1 MARTMIKSYSEKHV
15 AFGLRA
21 VSVIAFFVVYAAFS
35 GLLAANALG
44 DTGTQVRHTI
54 EFSQH
59 ELTFDKVLGYDAV
72 RLGDGDYLS
81 QLGGPMLPAR
91 EIRIALPS
99 GMAAQTVRVVT
110 STIEEIDGR
119 YDILPTQRPL
129 KVGQTTDDLKLIEPN
144 PDIYSSDDPYPLKSL
159 ELISQV
165 DLAGQGMAVIKV
177 CPLVYSPKL
186 RKLQLYTS
194 ITFVI
199 EGADGYICGDYLPLN
214 ISERGRL
221 TYEQTVTNMV
231 ANKQSVSLAVSPFAG
246 RLPALPSAG
255 PFAHVIITSDANAPS
270 WEPLVEWHT
279 KKGLR
284 DTIVTTS
291 YIYAN
296 YSGSDNQDKI
306 RAFVID
312 AHDNWG
318 TLYFLIGGE
327 HSTVPFEYRNY
338 DGDNIPSDQYYG
350 DYDNDWIYE
359 VYVGRVSAEGSTQI
373 NTFINK
379 LLKYEMDPPMDDYA
393 LKACLLGMDLTL
405 ASQPPYYTLTASE
418 AMKEAIDNAYIPA
431 RFKVTEVYDSDPTN
445 HRTDFI
451 NALNAGQNLVNHS
464 DHSNYNVMGTGDLN
478 HGLFIYTSHVNSL
491 TNDGRLCNVFSL
503 GCHPNE
509 MDRNDCIAEYFV
521 IYNELQAAVSF
532 TGNTRSGWFY
542 VGNAATLSGL
552 LDMYWWRGLLM
563 NNQYRLGEALA
574 WTKNTCPHNSSYY
587 YVQWTLNLLGEPAM
601 PIWTDTIKT
610 MVVTHSE
617 TFPVTA
623 STFDVHVEKTTG
635 GPVNMALV
643 CLWKGDEIYETEYTD
658 SFGDVSFEIT
668 PASLGDMYVTVTA
681 QNFVPYPGKSE
692 CTGNLPPV
700 AEFDFGPDNPTR
712 HDTIQFNSSS
722 YDVDGTVVA
731 WHWDFGDSESGEGEN
746 VAHQYQDYGNF
757 TVALAVEDNVG
768 AGDTV
773 QTQVSIIPIC
783 GDIDDSGADIDIAD
797 LTYLVDHM
805 FNEGP
810 EPPVAAAANIDG
822 IPGLDIGDLVHLVDY
837 MFTSGPAPS
846 CTWPW

>member
-1 MARTMIKSYSEKHV
+1 MNKSYSEKHV

-21 VSVIAFFVVYAAFS
+21 VSVIAFFMVYAAFS
-35 GLLAANALG
+35 GLLAANALA

-72 RLGDGDYLS
+72 RLGDGNYLS
-81 QLGGPMLPAR
+81 QLGEPMLPAR

-99 GMAAQTVRVVT
+99 GMAAQTVRVVVF
-110 STIEEIDGR
+110 TIQEVDGR
-119 YDILPTQRPL
+119 YDILPAQRPL
-129 KVGQTTDDLKLIEPN
+129 KVGQTTDDLELIEPN
-144 PDIYSSDDPYPLKSL
+144 PDIYSLETPYPLKSV
-159 ELISQV
+159 ELVSQI

-177 CPLVYSPKL
+177 CPLVYFPKL
-186 RKLQLYTS
+186 GKLQMYTS

-221 TYEQTVTNMV
+221 TYEQTVKNMV
-231 ANKQSVSLAVSPFAG
+231 VNEQSVSLAVSPFAG
-246 RLPALPSAG
+246 RLPDLPSAG
-255 PFAHVIITSDANAPS
+255 PFAHVIITSDGNAPS
-270 WEPLVEWHT
+270 WEPLAEWHT
-279 KKGLR
+279 KKGVR

-318 TLYFLIGGE
+318 TNYILIGGE
-327 HSTVPFEYRNY
+327 HGTVPFEYRSY
-338 DGDNIPSDQYYG
+338 CGDNIPSDQYYG
-350 DYDNDWIYE
+350 DYDNDWVYE
-359 VYVGRVSAEGSTQI
+359 VYVGRVTAEGSTQI
-373 NTFINK
+373 STFINK

-393 LKACLLGMDLTL
+393 LNACLLGMDLTL
-405 ASQPPYYTLTASE
+405 VDEHPWYTLTASE
-418 AMKEAIDNAYIPA
+418 AMKQAIDNTYIPA
-431 RFKVTEVYDSDPTN
+431 QINVTKVYDSDPTN

-451 NALNAGQNLVNHS
+451 NAINAGQNLVNHS
-464 DHSNYNVMGTGDLN
+464 DHSGATAMGTGDRN
-478 HGLFIYTSHVNSL
+478 HGSYMYISHVNAL
-491 TNDGRLCNVFSL
+491 TNSGKMCNMFSL
-503 GCHPNE
+503 GCHANE
-509 MDRNDCIAEYFV
+509 MDHSDAISEYFV
-521 IYNELQAAVSF
+521 IYNALEAGVSY

-542 VGNAATLSGL
+542 VGDASGLSGR
-552 LDMYWWRGLLM
+552 LDMYWWRAIFVYQ
-563 NNQYRLGEALA
+563 QYHLGEALA
-574 WTKNTCPHNSSYY
+574 WSKANCPHSDEYY
-587 YVQWTLNLLGEPAM
+587 RYAQWTLNLLGEPEM

-610 MVVTHSE
+610 LVVTHPE

-623 STFDVHVEKTTG
+623 STFDVHVEKATG
-635 GPVNMALV
+635 GPVDNAYV
-643 CLWKGDEIYETEYTD
+643 CLWKGDEIYETDYTD
-658 SFGDVSFEIT
+658 FLGDVSFEIT
-668 PASLGDMYVTVTA
+668 PTSLGDMYVTVTA

-731 WHWDFGDSESGEGEN
+731 WHWHFGDSDSANGEN

-757 TVALAVEDNVG
+757 AVALAVEDNVG

-773 QTQVSIIPIC
+773 QAQVSIIPIC
-783 GDIDDSGADIDIAD
+783 GDIDDNGGSVDIAD

-810 EPPVAAAANIDG
+810 EPPVVSAADMDG
-822 IPGLDIGDLVHLVDY
+822 SPGLNIGDLVHLVEY
-837 MFTSGPAPS
+837 MFNSGAAPS